1 MIEVFNETSKRL
13 VKSLMFYSE
22 MADYFDFLSLHGL
35 KRVMEYYYMKTSC
48 ERRGVHRYSLNHLN
62 KLIKESEVQSEKII
76 PDSWYSHVRNDVD
89 RPTRKEYLVLAMQKW
104 ISNESEMKQFL
115 EKQFKTL
122 TDNSK
127 IAEADKINEIILCV
141 DNRLKLA
148 NRKMLEYKAV
158 DYDSYYIIYDQKEL
172 HEKYESMEKD
182 GFRIEMC

>member
-1 MIEVFNETSKRL
+1 MAQQIEQAAIDASIST
-13 VKSLMFYSE
+13 
-22 MADYFDFLSLHGL
+22 LSD
-35 KRVMEYYYMKTSC
+35 
-48 ERRGVHRYSLNHLN
+48 
-62 KLIKESEVQSEKII
+62 VQVLTL
-76 PDSWYSHVRNDVD
+76 YNYCVRNDVD
-89 RPTRKEYLVLAMQKW
+89 RPTRKEYLVLALQKW

-127 IAEADKINEIILCV
+127 IAEADRINEIILCV
-141 DNRLKLA
+141 DKRLKLA

-182 GFRIEMC
+182 GFKIEMC